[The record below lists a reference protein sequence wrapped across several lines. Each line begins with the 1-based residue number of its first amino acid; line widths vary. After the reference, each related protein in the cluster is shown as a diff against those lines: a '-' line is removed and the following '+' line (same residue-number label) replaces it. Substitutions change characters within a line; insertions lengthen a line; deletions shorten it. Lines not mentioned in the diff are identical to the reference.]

1 MREYKEMMAELEEEK
16 GKKLNEIKAEITSE
30 VSKVE
35 KNLQKEREVEYT

>member
-35 KNLQKEREVEYT
+35 KEFAKRKRS